1 MRGLDLILK
10 KRNGENLSA
19 DEIDFM
25 VNQYNEGAIPDYQM
39 AAFLMAVF
47 FQGFSNKE
55 TSALASALAG
65 SGETLDF
72 SFLSDTVV
80 DKHSSG
86 GVGDK
91 VTLILVPLVAA
102 VGISVAK
109 LSGRGLDF
117 TGGTIDK
124 LESIPGFSANLSI
137 SHFLK
142 LVSENGLAIMAQ
154 TEDLTPADGKLYAL
168 RDATGTVDN
177 ISLIAASIMSKKI
190 AAGAGAILLDV
201 KTGSGAFMQSKDE
214 AFHLAEIMI
223 RIGKDLGKRTVAVVT
238 DMNQPLGFAVGNA
251 LEVKEAIQVLKGE
264 GPRDVEQLCLILGGY
279 LMALTG
285 KVRNAEEGQV
295 QLSRLINNGA
305 AYEKFKQL
313 VVAQDGDVAFVE
325 DLSQFP
331 KALNVQEVTA
341 SKNGYLV
348 EIDARRVG
356 KAASL
361 LGAGRSYKEQ
371 EIDHAVGV
379 VLNHK
384 VGDSILQGETLAF
397 IHSNNQEYNETVLK
411 ELSNAFTIKEELG
424 EIPPLV
430 HGVVPPFPNIYE

>member
-10 KRNGENLSA
+10 KRNGESLSP
-19 DEIDFM
+19 DEINFL
-25 VNQYNEGAIPDYQM
+25 VKQFNEGIIPDYQM
-39 AAFLMAVF
+39 AALLMTVF

-55 TSALASALAG
+55 TNALTTALAS
-65 SGETLDF
+65 SGEMLDF
-72 SFLSDTVV
+72 SFLSDIVV

-91 VTLILVPLVAA
+91 VTLILAPLVAA
-102 VGISVAK
+102 AGIPVAK
-109 LSGRGLDF
+109 LSGRSLDF

-124 LESIPGFSANLSI
+124 LESIPGFNANLSI
-137 SHFLK
+137 DRFME
-142 LVSENGLAIMAQ
+142 LVSEHGLAIMAQ
-154 TEDLTPADGKLYAL
+154 TDRITPAEGKLYAL
-168 RDATGTVDN
+168 RDATGTVDD

-190 AAGAGAILLDV
+190 AAGASAILLDV

-214 AFHLAEIMI
+214 AFHLAETMI
-223 RIGKDLGKRTVAVVT
+223 RIGKDLGKRTVALIT

-251 LEVKEAIQVLKGE
+251 LEVKEAVHVLQGE

-295 QLSRLINNGA
+295 QLSRLINSGA

-313 VVAQDGDVAFVE
+313 VVAQGGDKAFLE
-325 DLSQFP
+325 DLSLLP
-331 KALNVQEVTA
+331 KASYIQEIHA
-341 SKNGYLV
+341 GKDGYLV
-348 EIDARRVG
+348 EIDAKRVG
-356 KAASL
+356 KAVSL
-361 LGAGRSYKEQ
+361 LGAGRASKEQ
-371 EIDHAVGV
+371 QIDHAVGL

-384 VGDSILQGETLAF
+384 VGDSIIKGETLAF
-397 IHSNNQEYNETVLK
+397 IHSNNQENFGTALK
-411 ELSNAFTIKEELG
+411 ELSNAFSIKAEAV

-430 HGVVPPFPNIYE
+430 YGVVPPFPS

>member
-10 KRNGENLSA
+10 KRNGETLFA
-19 DEIDFM
+19 DEINFL
-25 VNQYNEGAIPDYQM
+25 VKQYNEGVIPDYQM
-39 AAFLMAVF
+39 AAFLMAVY

-55 TSALASALAG
+55 TNALTAALAS
-65 SGETLDF
+65 SGEMLDF
-72 SFLSDTVV
+72 SFLGDTVV

-102 VGISVAK
+102 AGIPVAK

-124 LESIPGFSANLSI
+124 LESIPGFNANLSI
-137 SHFLK
+137 DHFMK
-142 LVSENGLAIMAQ
+142 LVSEHGLAIMAQ
-154 TEDLTPADGKLYAL
+154 TDRLTPAEGKLYAL

-190 AAGAGAILLDV
+190 AAGASAILLDV
-201 KTGSGAFMQSKDE
+201 KTGSGAFMQDKDE
-214 AFHLAEIMI
+214 AFHLAETML
-223 RIGKDLGKRTVAVVT
+223 RIGKDLGKRTVAVIT
-238 DMNQPLGFAVGNA
+238 DMNQPLGLAVGNA
-251 LEVKEAIQVLKGE
+251 LEVKEAVHVLQGE

-295 QLSRLINNGA
+295 QLSRLINNGV

-313 VVAQDGDVAFVE
+313 ITAQGGDNAALE
-325 DLSQFP
+325 DLSLLP
-331 KALNVQEVTA
+331 KASNIQEVHA
-341 SKNGYLV
+341 SKDGYLV

-356 KAASL
+356 KAVSL
-361 LGAGRSYKEQ
+361 LGAGRASKEQ
-371 EIDHAVGV
+371 QIDPAVGV

-384 VGDSILQGETLAF
+384 VGDSITKGETLAF
-397 IHSNNQEYNETVLK
+397 IHSNNQENLGTVLK
-411 ELSNAFTIKEELG
+411 ELSNAFSIKAETV

-430 HGVVPPFPNIYE
+430 YGVVPPFPS